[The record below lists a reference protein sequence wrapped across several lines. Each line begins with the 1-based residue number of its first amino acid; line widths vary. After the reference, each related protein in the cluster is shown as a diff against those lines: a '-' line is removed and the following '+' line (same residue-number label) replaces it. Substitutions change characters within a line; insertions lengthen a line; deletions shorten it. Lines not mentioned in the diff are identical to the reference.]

1 MLTVETIRKIRLA
14 AHGSGKSIRQI
25 SRDLNLARNTVRKV
39 LRSDAT
45 RFEYHR
51 ETVHRPKLGPFVEL
65 LTTWLEADLLL
76 PAKQRRTAQR
86 MYDGLQDE
94 GYRGAYDSV
103 RRFVRVWRR
112 KKQTIPTNAYI
123 PLSFEPGDAFQFD
136 WSHETVQLDSLTTAI
151 KADHDLRSK
160 VASDLDTDQQASDLL
175 AHSSLQVTR
184 KHYRLRGQKVDPAP
198 GFNMTKN

>member
-1 MLTVETIRKIRLA
+1 METIKKIRLA

-94 GYRGAYDSV
+94 GYRGAYDGCVAFSDSYKLTV
-103 RRFVRVWRR
+103 SIRRSY
-112 KKQTIPTNAYI
+112 PAAANA
-123 PLSFEPGDAFQFD
+123 
-136 WSHETVQLDSLTTAI
+136 
-151 KADHDLRSK
+151 
-160 VASDLDTDQQASDLL
+160 
-175 AHSSLQVTR
+175 
-184 KHYRLRGQKVDPAP
+184 
-198 GFNMTKN
+198 